1 MPCLALHT
9 PPSRRTT
16 LNSFASLLRS
26 IFSGSDRIHALSR
39 ETDLLVEENAR
50 ANSLETRFAAEF
62 QSSDS
67 GAAVL
72 GTAVDGGWP
81 VRVAASRL
89 AGHAGIWGPSGS
101 GKSYLLILML
111 WFLLQSG
118 VRRLVIAD
126 PKAETVEL
134 AKRMILNYA
143 RTLPHEGA
151 EDLLNRVVCLDLFA
165 TTTLPRLQVLARQE
179 GLDPELHAFT
189 IANLIT
195 SELDNGG
202 IGVRQESILHRAI
215 EALIRAELPLTA
227 LPMVLQ
233 NPELLDALAETCEPA
248 SFFRAV
254 ADRLRKESR
263 DRVLG
268 LVSRA
273 ERLLRLKPVRLALG
287 GSRACIDFAKLLDGH
302 ITLINLAP
310 PQGSTDVGKFLAGLI
325 WVQLNHAIR
334 RRENGSA
341 PAHVCVDEWPT
352 FLSAGGAHLADTF
365 EDLLRLAR
373 SKGVFLT
380 VLSQD
385 LASVAKVSRS
395 IVDVVR
401 NNLHLHM
408 IFRAQDANAWDFA
421 LPVTG
426 TRPKPP
432 GPPWEERR
440 FGYLDRAAE
449 LTLLREQLLRL
460 PDRTCYLVDRRTGLP
475 GLLMHTADL
484 KLRASAAEVRA
495 LEERASRSDAVATI
509 SELEAGEHEVG
520 RRMEKL
526 LSAGPGGGS
535 DGNDQA
541 RPPRR
546 GRRPMEIG

>member
-1 MPCLALHT
+1 M
-9 PPSRRTT
+9 
-16 LNSFASLLRS
+16 SFVASLVRS
-26 IFSGSDRIHALSR
+26 IFSGSDRIHALAQ
-39 ETDLLVEENAR
+39 ETDILIEERAR
-50 ANSLETRFAAEF
+50 ASSLQERLAAEF
-62 QSSDS
+62 QSNDA
-67 GAAVL
+67 GGVTL
-72 GTAVDGGWP
+72 GTAVDGDWP
-81 VRVAASRL
+81 VRVARERL

-111 WFLLQSG
+111 WFLLRSG
-118 VRRLVIAD
+118 VRRLVVAD

-134 AKRMILNYA
+134 AKRMILDFA
-143 RTLPHEGA
+143 RSLPEQEA
-151 EDLLNRVVCLDLFA
+151 EELLSRVVCLDLFA
-165 TTTLPRLQVLARQE
+165 SSTLPRLQVLARQE

-195 SELDNGG
+195 NELDNGG
-202 IGVRQESILHRAI
+202 LGVRQESIFHRVI
-215 EALIRAELPLTA
+215 EALIRAELPLTV
-227 LPMVLQ
+227 LPMALDM
-233 NPELLDALAETCEPA
+233 PELFDALAETHEPA
-248 SFFRAV
+248 AYFRAL
-254 ADRLRKESR
+254 AARLRKESR
-263 DRVLG
+263 DRVMG

-273 ERLLRLKPVRLALG
+273 ERLLRLKSVRLALG
-287 GSRACIDFAKLLDGH
+287 GSRECIDFAKLLDER

-325 WVQLNHAIR
+325 WVQINHAIR
-334 RRENGSA
+334 RRPNGSA
-341 PAHVCVDEWPT
+341 PAYVCVDEWPT

-440 FGYLDRAAE
+440 FGYLDRGAE

-460 PDRTCYLVDRRTGLP
+460 PDRACYLVDRRTGLP
-475 GLLMHTADL
+475 GLLMRTADL
-484 KLRASAAEVRA
+484 KLTASAAEIRA
-495 LEERASRSDAVATI
+495 LEDRASRSDAVATI
-509 SELEAGEHEVG
+509 AELEAGSREVED
-520 RRMEKL
+520 RVERL
-526 LSAGPGGGS
+526 LHSRGEPPEGAGS
-535 DGNDQA
+535 DGSPA
-541 RPPRR
+541 SRR
-546 GRRPMEIG
+546 GRRPMGMG

>member
-1 MPCLALHT
+1 VA
-9 PPSRRTT
+9 
-16 LNSFASLLRS
+16 
-26 IFSGSDRIHALSR
+26 R
-39 ETDLLVEENAR
+39 E
-50 ANSLETRFAAEF
+50 
-62 QSSDS
+62 
-67 GAAVL
+67 
-72 GTAVDGGWP
+72 
-81 VRVAASRL
+81 RL
-89 AGHAGIWGPSGS
+89 AGHTGLWGPSGS

-111 WFLLQSG
+111 WFLLRSG
-118 VRRLVIAD
+118 VRRLVVAD

-134 AKRMILNYA
+134 AKRMILDFA
-143 RTLPHEGA
+143 GTLPEREA
-151 EDLLNRVVCLDLFA
+151 EDLLSRVVCLDLFA
-165 TTTLPRLQVLARQE
+165 ASTLPRLQVLARQE

-195 SELDNGG
+195 NELDNGG
-202 IGVRQESILHRAI
+202 LGVRQESIFHRVI
-215 EALIRAELPLTA
+215 EALIRAELPLTV
-227 LPMVLQ
+227 LPMALDT
-233 NPELLDALAETCEPA
+233 PELFDALAETHEPA
-248 SFFRAV
+248 AFFRAL
-254 ADRLRKESR
+254 AARLRKETR
-263 DRVLG
+263 DRVMG

-273 ERLLRLKPVRLALG
+273 ERLLRLKSVRLALG
-287 GSRACIDFAKLLDGH
+287 GSRECIDFAKLLDER

-310 PQGSTDVGKFLAGLI
+310 PQGSTDIGKFLAGLI
-325 WVQLNHAIR
+325 WVQINHAIR
-334 RRENGSA
+334 RRPNGSA
-341 PAHVCVDEWPT
+341 PAYVCVDEWPT
-352 FLSAGGAHLADTF
+352 FLSAGGSHLADTF

-440 FGYLDRAAE
+440 LGYLDRGAE

-475 GLLMHTADL
+475 GLLMRTADL
-484 KLRASAAEVRA
+484 KLQASAAEVRA
-495 LEERASRSDAVATI
+495 LEERTSRSDAVATI
-509 SELEAGEHEVG
+509 VELEAGEREVE
-520 RRMEKL
+520 RKIEAL
-526 LSAGPGGGS
+526 LSSAPGGSGEGA
-535 DGNDQA
+535 DPP